1 MTATAQPIALFGP
14 GILCVR
20 RIDIANQ
27 GSINIGKAQEF
38 SINLKASSKE
48 LYGQNQL
55 PDLVARGTIKAS
67 GKIKAARLSAL
78 AMNAAFFGQTL
89 NSGGYQWN
97 VNEAH
102 NIPAVSTY
110 TITVTNS
117 ATFDQDLGVTYAATG
132 QPFVLVASGPTVG
145 QYSVSA
151 GVYTFAAAD
160 EGVAVLITYTSTV
173 SGTGQNMLFANQPIG
188 TTPVFQLDYWNNVVQ
203 PSASPFAVRAFQCVS
218 DSFGLQFKLE
228 DYAMPEIDFSM
239 YCNPAGNLFEAVWP
253 NLA

>member
-1 MTATAQPIALFGP
+1 MTASAAPIALFGP

-27 GSINIGKAQEF
+27 GSINVGKAQEF
-38 SINLKASSKE
+38 SISLKGTSKE

-55 PDLVARGTIKAS
+55 PDLVARSTIKAT
-67 GKIKAARLSAL
+67 GKFKAARLSGL
-78 AMNAAFFGQTL
+78 AMNAAFFGQTFQT
-89 NSGGYQWN
+89 GGYQWN

-102 NIPAVSTY
+102 SVPATSTY
-110 TITVTNS
+110 TITTTNS

-132 QPFVLVASGPTVG
+132 QPFVMVASGPTVG
-145 QYSVSA
+145 QYSEAA

-160 EGVAVLITYTSTV
+160 ASVAVLITYSSTV
-173 SGTGQNMLFANQPIG
+173 TSGQSLTYTNQPIG
-188 TTPVFQLDYWNNVVQ
+188 TTPTFQLDYWNNVNQ
-203 PSASPFAVRAFQCVS
+203 PTASPFAIRCFSGVS

-228 DYAMPEIDFSM
+228 DFAMPEVDFGLF
-239 YCNPAGNLFEAVWP
+239 CNAAGNLFEAVWP